1 MTGTFIVLSSPA
13 FVLAY
18 DQNIV
23 PSSESTDKFP
33 DNCL

>member
-1 MTGTFIVLSSPA
+1 MTGPA

-23 PSSESTDKFP
+23 PSSEATDKFP